1 MNEAERKGALYA
13 GGLKM
18 SKADVIEIEGVV
30 VEKLPNA
37 MFKVEL
43 ENGHIVLAH
52 ISGKLRMNFIKIL
65 PGDKVTLEMSPYDLS
80 KGRIVWRDKYNRRHK
95 SRSKTQL
102 ELGARSFREIS
113 GALLSP
119 RTELPYFN

>member
-1 MNEAERKGALYA
+1 
-13 GGLKM
+13 M
-18 SKADVIEIEGVV
+18 SNTDVIEIEGVG

-80 KGRIVWRDKYNRRHK
+80 KGRIVWRDK
-95 SRSKTQL
+95 
-102 ELGARSFREIS
+102 
-113 GALLSP
+113 
-119 RTELPYFN
+119 

>member
-1 MNEAERKGALYA
+1 
-13 GGLKM
+13 M

-52 ISGKLRMNFIKIL
+52 ISGQLRMNFIKIL

-80 KGRIVWRDKYNRRHK
+80 KGRIIWRDK
-95 SRSKTQL
+95 
-102 ELGARSFREIS
+102 
-113 GALLSP
+113 
-119 RTELPYFN
+119 